1 MQSQHSLKSNHLVT
15 SDGITDHVRV
25 CLAYQSPYHWPAL
38 RDFFAKRLIVG
49 NESISDNVFSKTL
62 SIARD
67 AVRVHMRHVPEQ
79 SHFEVSFHQDFAH
92 HEARIIAMVSRILDL
107 QANPKEI
114 SDSLQYSGLKSHQI
128 EIGMRIPGICSRFEA
143 GVRAILGQQVS
154 VAAAINQV
162 NKLNSAL
169 SADADAF
176 VTPSAVV
183 NSDLSCIKLPQ
194 ARKNALTNFAELMLQ
209 DPEADFSQW
218 LAIKGIG
225 PWTVNYANLRATD
238 NTDVWLNTDLVI
250 RQRLKAL
257 SEQGQHIDADKC
269 APWRSYLTFS
279 LWNLS
284 L

>member
-1 MQSQHSLKSNHLVT
+1 MQSQHSLTSGQQGVSNRVAT
-15 SDGITDHVRV
+15 NIRV
-25 CLAYQSPYHWPAL
+25 CLAYEPPYQWPAL

-62 SIARD
+62 SIEQD

-92 HEARIIAMVSRILDL
+92 HEARIIKMVSRILDL

-114 SDSLQYSGLKSHQI
+114 SDSLQNSGLKSHQI

-154 VAAAINQV
+154 VVAAINQV

-169 SADADAF
+169 SANAEAF
-176 VTPSAVV
+176 VTPSEVV

-194 ARKNALTNFAELMLQ
+194 ARKNALTSFAELMLQ
-209 DPEADFSQW
+209 DPEADFDKW

-225 PWTVNYANLRATD
+225 PWTVNYVNLRATD
-238 NTDVWLNTDLVI
+238 NNDVWLNTDLVI

-257 SEQGQHIDADKC
+257 SEQGQDIDADKC
-269 APWRSYLTFS
+269 TPWRSYLTFS
-279 LWNLS
+279 LWNLA

>member
-1 MQSQHSLKSNHLVT
+1 MNVQL
-15 SDGITDHVRV
+15 
-25 CLAYQSPYHWPAL
+25 CLAYEPPYQWSAL
-38 RDFFAKRLIVG
+38 RNFFGKRLIAG
-49 NESISDNVFSKTL
+49 NEYISDDVFRKTL
-62 SIARD
+62 CIEQE
-67 AVRVHMRHVPEQ
+67 AVRVHMRFVPEQ
-79 SHFEVSFHQDFAH
+79 SHFEVAFDQKFKQYEAH
-92 HEARIIAMVSRILDL
+92 IVAMVSRILDL
-107 QANPKEI
+107 RASPKEI
-114 SDSLQYSGLKSHQI
+114 AQSLQYSGLKSHQI

-169 SADADAF
+169 SANAEAF

-194 ARKNALTNFAELMLQ
+194 ARKNALSSFAKLMLQ
-209 DPEADFSQW
+209 DPEADFDKW

-225 PWTVNYANLRATD
+225 PWTVNYVNLRASD
-238 NTDVWLNTDLVI
+238 NTDVWLHTDLVI

-257 SEQGQHIDADKC
+257 SEQGQHINADKC